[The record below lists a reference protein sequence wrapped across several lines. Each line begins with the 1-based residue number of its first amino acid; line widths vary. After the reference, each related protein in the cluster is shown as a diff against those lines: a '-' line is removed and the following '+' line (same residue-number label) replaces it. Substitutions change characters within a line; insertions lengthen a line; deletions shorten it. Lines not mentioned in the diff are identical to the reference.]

1 MDLKRRMEEIMIN
14 EIKDKNWMKCFEIA
28 WEAYCNGSY
37 PIGALVVNN
46 EGDIISIGRSMQN
59 EEINESQYIVGNKL
73 SHAELNALIQI
84 KQSEHPNIN
93 NYTLYTTM
101 EPCPLC
107 FGAFIMS
114 WVRNLKF
121 AARDRYAGATE
132 LNEKSGYIKSKQS
145 KIIGPHRLLERIQI
159 AMQTDFILRRA
170 NDMGKQKSNILIDAW
185 RLDSPDGV
193 KLGEELFETDKL
205 QIWKKENYSFEEVY
219 DKLTNR

>member
-1 MDLKRRMEEIMIN
+1 MTK
-14 EIKDKNWMKCFEIA
+14 EIKDKNWVKCFEVA
-28 WEAYCNGSY
+28 WEAYCKGSY
-37 PIGALVVNN
+37 PIGALVVNDK
-46 EGDIISIGRSMQN
+46 EEIISIGRSMQY
-59 EEINESQYIVGNKL
+59 EEISGSKYIVGNKL

-121 AARDRYAGATE
+121 AARDRIAGATE
-132 LNEKSGYIKSKQS
+132 LNDKSNYIKNKNS
-145 KIIGPHRLLERIQI
+145 KIIGPHRSLEKIQM
-159 AMQTDFILRRA
+159 ALQTDFILRRSK
-170 NDMGKQKSNILIDAW
+170 NMGKQKRNKLIEAW

-193 KLGEELFETDKL
+193 KLGEELFNSGEL
-205 QIWKKENYSFEEVY
+205 QEWKDENYNFGRIYEILI
-219 DKLTNR
+219 KR